1 MQTDTPQCIS
11 NAQMTTATSTLP
23 AATSTIAQGKSSLI
37 FYIVFNITPTPFII
51 LYDTKVK
58 GLTGGYLAVKI
69 FWIAHLH
76 QII

>member
-1 MQTDTPQCIS
+1 
-11 NAQMTTATSTLP
+11 
-23 AATSTIAQGKSSLI
+23 
-37 FYIVFNITPTPFII
+37 VFNITPTPFII

-69 FWIAHLH
+69 FWITQLH